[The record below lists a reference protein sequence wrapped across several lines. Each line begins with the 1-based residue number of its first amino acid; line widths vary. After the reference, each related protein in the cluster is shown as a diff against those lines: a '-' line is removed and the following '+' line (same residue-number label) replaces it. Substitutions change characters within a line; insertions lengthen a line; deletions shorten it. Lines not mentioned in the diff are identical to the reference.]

1 MDVKIFA
8 SEANWME
15 GKSIEQLNQTAL
27 LPGMIKA
34 VGMPDLHPGKG
45 TPIGAAFATGGVI
58 YPHLIGNDVGCGM
71 GLWRTGLH
79 KTQLKLD
86 QWTKRLN
93 TLEAKPPDGYNDD
106 LERAEL
112 TPTSFDKSLGTVGGG
127 NHFAELQVVQT
138 IIDSAVFESMS
149 MSRHALYV
157 LVHSGSRG
165 LGEHILRGHQA
176 HHGNGALKVNSV
188 AASRY
193 LQQHDT
199 AVTWAKLNRKLIA
212 QNFMR
217 ILGTNGTILLD
228 VCHNCVEQSKSIETD
243 MAACWIHRK
252 GAAPADQGP
261 IVIPGSRGT
270 LSYLVVPTGD
280 QEPNLYTLAHGA
292 GRKWQ
297 RSDCRARLEDKYS
310 HESLERTK
318 LGGRVICKDKDL
330 LYEEAP
336 QAYKNID
343 IVVSDLV
350 NAGLVKVV
358 ATLAPQIT
366 YKTSGR

>member
-8 SEANWME
+8 SNDNWIE
-15 GKSIEQLNQTAL
+15 GKSIEQLQKTAM

-45 TPIGAAFATGGVI
+45 TPIGAAFATDGVI
-58 YPHLIGNDVGCGM
+58 YPHLIGNDIGCGM

-79 KTQLKLD
+79 KTKLKLD

-93 TLEAKPPDGYNDD
+93 NLEYAHPDGYIAE
-106 LERAEL
+106 LEEYEL
-112 TPTSFDKSLGTVGGG
+112 TPTGFDKSLGTVGGG

-138 IIDSAVFESMS
+138 IVDTAAFESMS
-149 MSRHALYV
+149 LSRHALYI

-165 LGEHILRGHQA
+165 LGEHILRGHQS
-176 HHGNGALKVNSV
+176 HHGNGALKDNSV
-188 AASRY
+188 EATRY
-193 LQQHDT
+193 LSQHNT
-199 AVTWAKLNRKLIA
+199 AVRWAKLNRKLIA

-217 ILGTNGTILLD
+217 IINTEGTRILD
-228 VCHNCVEQSKSIETD
+228 MCHNSVEQS
-243 MAACWIHRK
+243 ARGYWIHRK
-252 GAAPADQGP
+252 GAAPSDQGP

-270 LSYLVVPTGD
+270 LSYLVLATGS
-280 QEPNLYTLAHGA
+280 QEQNLHTVAHGA

-297 RSDCRARLEDKYS
+297 RSDCRGRLEEKYS
-310 HESLERTK
+310 RESLERTE
-318 LGGRVICKDKDL
+318 LRGRVICTDRAL

-336 QAYKNID
+336 QAYKDID
-343 IVVSDLV
+343 VVISDLV
-350 NAGLVKVV
+350 EAGLVKVV

-366 YKTSGR
+366 YKIGGKGR

>member
-8 SEANWME
+8 SDANWIE

-27 LPGMIKA
+27 LPGMVKA

-58 YPHLIGNDVGCGM
+58 YPHLIGNDIGCGM
-71 GLWRTGLH
+71 ALWRTGLH
-79 KTQLKLD
+79 KTKLKLD
-86 QWTKRLN
+86 QWTKRLSA
-93 TLEAKPPDGYNDD
+93 LEDRPPDGFAADVEEYN
-106 LERAEL
+106 L
-112 TPTSFDKSLGTVGGG
+112 TPSIFDKSLGTVGGG

-138 IIDSAVFESMS
+138 IVDTTAFESLAL
-149 MSRHALYV
+149 SRHALYI

-165 LGEHILRGHQA
+165 LGEHILRGHQS
-176 HHGNGALKVNSV
+176 HHGNGALKDNSV
-188 AASRY
+188 EATRY
-193 LQQHDT
+193 LNQHNT

-217 ILGTNGTILLD
+217 ILGTDGTMLLD
-228 VCHNCVEQSKSIETD
+228 VCHNCVERSKSDEQAL
-243 MAACWIHRK
+243 AACWIHRK
-252 GAAPADQGP
+252 GAAPSDQGP

-270 LSYLVVPTGD
+270 LSYLVMPTGD
-280 QEPNLYTLAHGA
+280 QEQNLHTLAHGA

-297 RSDCRARLEDKYS
+297 RSDCRARLADKYTR
-310 HESLERTK
+310 ESLEHTA

-350 NAGLVKVV
+350 DAGLVKVV

>member
-8 SEANWME
+8 SDANWIE

-58 YPHLIGNDVGCGM
+58 YPHLIGNDIGCGM
-71 GLWRTGLH
+71 ALWRTGLH
-79 KTQLKLD
+79 KTKLKLD

-93 TLEAKPPDGYNDD
+93 NLEDASPDGHNAE
-106 LERAEL
+106 LERYEL
-112 TPTSFDKSLGTVGGG
+112 TPTRFDKSLGTVGGG

-138 IIDSAVFESMS
+138 IVDSAAFESMAL
-149 MSRHALYV
+149 SRHALYI

-165 LGEHILRGHQA
+165 LGEHILKGHQS
-176 HHGNGALKVNSV
+176 HHGNGALKDNSV
-188 AASRY
+188 EATRY
-193 LQQHDT
+193 LSQHNT

-217 ILGTNGTILLD
+217 ILGTDGTMLLD
-228 VCHNCVEQSKSIETD
+228 VCHNCVERSKSDETA
-243 MAACWIHRK
+243 MATCWIHRK
-252 GAAPADQGP
+252 GAAPSDQGP

-270 LSYLVVPTGD
+270 LSYLVMPTGD
-280 QEPNLYTLAHGA
+280 QVQNLFTLAHGA

-297 RSDCRARLEDKYS
+297 RSDCRARLADKYTR
-310 HESLERTK
+310 ESLEHTA

-350 NAGLVKVV
+350 DAGLVKIV

-366 YKTSGR
+366 YKTGGR